1 MTGAGLRDLG
11 MQGRL
16 AENIVHF
23 ARALRK
29 AGVRVGPS
37 QVHDAI
43 AAVAAA
49 GFTARSDFYHVLR
62 ACLINRPE
70 HIAVYHQV
78 FTLFWRDPDYLQR
91 MIHMM
96 SPLLRN
102 TADPEAPAAASRRAE
117 EALGDLPHPPEAPD
131 AEAREEIE
139 LTARHTFSASETLR
153 AMDFE
158 QMSAAELAEAEAALR
173 DLRLPLPK
181 VPSRRKRTGAHVGQP
196 DLRATLR
203 RAFRRGAEVDRLI
216 RRSAETRPPDL
227 VALCDISGS
236 MSVYSRLLLLFLH
249 AMSRHPGRGWG
260 DLHAFTFGTR
270 LTNISRPLAARDPD
284 EALAA
289 VGKQVRD
296 WQGGTRIGAAL
307 AEFNRD
313 WGRRVLPRG
322 ATVLLITD
330 GLERDDTHVLA
341 KAAERLQRMARQ
353 VIWLNPL
360 LRYEGFAPLAGGVR
374 ALLPNVDHFH
384 ACHSLDSL
392 DDLARA
398 LSAGGRAPVSNW
410 PKNSVA

>member
-1 MTGAGLRDLG
+1 MTGGAALDLG
-11 MQGRL
+11 TTGAL
-16 AENIVHF
+16 ADNIVHF

-37 QVHDAI
+37 QVHRAI
-43 AAVAAA
+43 DAVAAA
-49 GFTARSDFYHVLR
+49 GFSRKADFYHILR

-70 HIAVYHQV
+70 HLDLFHRV
-78 FTLFWRDPDYLQR
+78 FTMFWRDPEYLER

-96 SPLLRN
+96 SPLLRT
-102 TADPEAPAAASRRAE
+102 TAEPEGPQAATRRAE
-117 EALGDLPHPPEAPD
+117 EALGDLPRPPDAPD

-139 LTARHTFSASETLR
+139 LNARFTYSASETLR

-173 DLRLPLPK
+173 ALRLPLRMM
-181 VPSRRKRTGAHVGQP
+181 PSRRTAPAALRGAP

-203 RAFRRGAEVDRLI
+203 RTFRRGAEVDRLI
-216 RRSAETRPPDL
+216 RRAPTTRAPDL

-236 MSVYSRLLLLFLH
+236 MSVYSRMLLLFLH
-249 AMSRHPGRGWG
+249 TMARHPQRGWG

-270 LTNISRPLAARDPD
+270 LTNVTRALATRDAD
-284 EALAA
+284 AALAA
-289 VGKQVRD
+289 VGQQARD

-307 AEFNRD
+307 GDFNRD
-313 WGRRVLPRG
+313 WARRVLGRG
-322 ATVLLITD
+322 AAVLLITD
-330 GLERDDTHVLA
+330 GLERDETHALA
-341 KAAERLQRMARQ
+341 RAAKRLHLMARQ

-360 LRYEGFAPLAGGVR
+360 LRFDGFAPLAGGVR
-374 ALLPNVDHFH
+374 ALLPHVDHFH

-398 LSAGGRAPVSNW
+398 LAATSRGRA
-410 PKNSVA
+410 